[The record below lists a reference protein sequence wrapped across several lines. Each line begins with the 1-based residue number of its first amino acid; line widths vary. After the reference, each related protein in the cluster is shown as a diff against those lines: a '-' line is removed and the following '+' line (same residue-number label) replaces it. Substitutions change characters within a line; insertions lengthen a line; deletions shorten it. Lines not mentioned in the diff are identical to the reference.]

1 MLAVLAVCGHPVP
14 SRSQTACISIA
25 VAEIANVVNNEW
37 CNENCADNPNSEL
50 CEDKCHCPVV
60 AINKPKET
68 AQQSLGDCVSNDP
81 AIDAK
86 WCQENRVAPVPGQFN
101 ITFHGDAKLFW
112 YSNRFADNFGLEQM
126 KAVTT
131 LLKKLDNMESLSNF
145 FEIVWPTHWSQ

>member
-68 AQQSLGDCVSNDP
+68 AQQSLGDCVSMILPLMPSGAKRIAHSELTPRSASIP
-81 AIDAK
+81 AIVLV
-86 WCQENRVAPVPGQFN
+86 R
-101 ITFHGDAKLFW
+101 
-112 YSNRFADNFGLEQM
+112 R
-126 KAVTT
+126 TT
-131 LLKKLDNMESLSNF
+131 ANASRGK
-145 FEIVWPTHWSQ
+145 P